1 MGDRQEISVSQ
12 TYSRTRLIPAMILG
26 IYTYGSIAALLGTIL
41 PQLGTQFGLTAQQS
55 GLVATMQALGLMIA
69 SIAVGPI
76 VDNKGKKT
84 GIVAGLAGITAAL
97 LCLAYTNSYEMA
109 LGAMLLLGLGGG
121 MLVTGA
127 NALISDVAAEK
138 RSSALNLLNMFF
150 GLGTMVT
157 PWVAG
162 NIEFL
167 KTSYSL
173 AILLTALAG
182 ITLLVNIVTPMPPPS
197 GDRGFQASE
206 AKALL
211 SRPALWLLCAMLFLY
226 VACEVGVFN
235 WLNKY
240 LIDEQGLDSTTAL
253 NILSWG
259 FAGGLLVGR
268 VVVSRVLLG
277 VSEVNVTL
285 FCSVVMT
292 VATFAMLQVSSVF
305 MVGAVVFVAGLAMA
319 PMFPTTLGICGNIFT
334 KATATAMGIVITSGW
349 TGLTLSS
356 YIIGS
361 VAEQSTLANALLLL
375 PGMSL
380 ALVIINLLLRKQ
392 VTSAVA

>member
-1 MGDRQEISVSQ
+1 
-12 TYSRTRLIPAMILG
+12 
-26 IYTYGSIAALLGTIL
+26 
-41 PQLGTQFGLTAQQS
+41 
-55 GLVATMQALGLMIA
+55 
-69 SIAVGPI
+69 
-76 VDNKGKKT
+76 
-84 GIVAGLAGITAAL
+84 
-97 LCLAYTNSYEMA
+97 
-109 LGAMLLLGLGGG
+109 
-121 MLVTGA
+121 
-127 NALISDVAAEK
+127 
-138 RSSALNLLNMFF
+138 
-150 GLGTMVT
+150 MVT

-173 AILLTALAG
+173 AIFLTVLAG
-182 ITLLVNIVTPMPPPS
+182 ITLLVNIGTAMPPPS

-211 SRPALWLLCAMLFLY
+211 GRPSLWLLCAMLFLY

-240 LIDEQGLDSTTAL
+240 LVDEQNLDASTAL
-253 NILSWG
+253 DILSWG

-277 VSEVNVTL
+277 VAEVNVTL
-285 FCSVVMT
+285 FCAIVMT
-292 VATFAMLQVSSVF
+292 AATYAMLQVSSVF

-334 KATATAMGIVITSGW
+334 KATATAMGIVITAGW

-356 YIIGS
+356 YIIGF
-361 VAEQSTLANALLLL
+361 VAERSTLANALLLL

-380 ALVIINLLLRKQ
+380 LLVAINLLLRKQ
-392 VTSAVA
+392 TTRATA